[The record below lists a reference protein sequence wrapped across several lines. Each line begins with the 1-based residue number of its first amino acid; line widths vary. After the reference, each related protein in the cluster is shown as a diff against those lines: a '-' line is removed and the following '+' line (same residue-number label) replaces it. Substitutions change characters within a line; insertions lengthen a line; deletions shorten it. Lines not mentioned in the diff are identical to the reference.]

1 MLKPV
6 MEKVLVIGSG
16 MTGASVATL
25 LRQNLKKTATI
36 SLWDKSNGLGKL
48 FDYEFISTLDVDKI

>member
-1 MLKPV
+1 

-16 MTGASVATL
+16 MTGASVAAL

-36 SLWDKSNGLGKL
+36 SMWDKSNGLGEI
-48 FDYEFISTLDVDKI
+48 FGYEFISTLDINKI